1 MTNTERRHRYTL
13 DDVVTAL
20 SATPPR
26 TTSALIAL
34 RWMFERLSDAPQ
46 AVLMTCAHLL
56 NATDPT
62 DPDTLARVRKI
73 HEHLTDLTPD
83 AQRAFAACV
92 HTTES
97 RASLAG
103 HPNEVTALLADPA
116 RNRSTAR
123 QSLRWL
129 AARAEGAER
138 EALRACVTLLEN
150 PSADH
155 PTVTDAIRSGHK
167 AWPSLDQ
174 AHRTLLTT
182 CVYASRQR
190 ANAIRTKRAEEE
202 TRREAESGDIHRCAN
217 CDGNLS
223 MAPDMTY
230 CSEFC
235 RREAESHTIPQPVTV
250 AAPRRI
256 PQPVARPA
264 SAPRE
269 PFEVRA
275 RRSRVEYEPQT
286 SYDENYRAIEP
297 AIPQT
302 GRARKDDRVADQYEQ
317 ERGEVFDERDDRYE
331 VTPEESG
338 RLEKFYDRLSRVPL
352 ADGALCIAC
361 NLERTPAEHRSEPVG
376 RCAYCTELDRPPL
389 RAPSQHRAFI
399 AA

>member
-1 MTNTERRHRYTL
+1 MTNTDRRHRYTL

-26 TTSALIAL
+26 TASALIAL
-34 RWMFERLSDAPQ
+34 RCMFEHLSDAPQ

-56 NATDPT
+56 NSTDPT

-73 HEHLTDLTPD
+73 YEHLTDLTPD

-103 HPNEVTALLADPA
+103 HPNDVTALLADPSH
-116 RNRSTAR
+116 NRSIAR

-129 AARAEGAER
+129 AARAEGHER

-155 PTVTDAIRSGHK
+155 PIVTDAIRSGHK
-167 AWPSLDQ
+167 AWPSIDQ

-190 ANAIRTKRAEEE
+190 ANAIRAKRAAEE
-202 TRREAESGDIHRCAN
+202 TQRESETGDIHRCGH

-235 RREAESHTIPQPVTV
+235 RREAESHAIPQPVTTV
-250 AAPRRI
+250 APRRI
-256 PQPVARPA
+256 PQPVPRPA

-286 SYDENYRAIEP
+286 SYDENHREIEP

-302 GRARKDDRVADQYEQ
+302 GCARKDDSVTDQYED
-317 ERGEVFDERDDRYE
+317 ERGELFDDRDDRYE
-331 VTPEESG
+331 VTPEGRG
-338 RLEKFYDRLSRVPL
+338 RLEKFYENLWQRPL

-389 RAPSQHRAFI
+389 RAVSQHRALI